1 MITQIKKRNGD
12 IVDFDKHKIRIAVG
26 KAAMEVNPNIPTT
39 LLDSVADFVVN
50 ATDAK
55 YDDHII
61 PDVESIQDIV
71 EIGLM
76 KYDLY
81 DVAKAYIIY
90 RAEHH
95 KLREEKKQQVL
106 KKIEK
111 NKLYITNAA
120 GEKELFDH
128 EYLYREFE
136 RASKG
141 FEDVIDIESLVE
153 RCEANMYDGMPTK
166 ELAKAMVLTTR
177 AYIERDPAYSAI
189 TTRLALKNL
198 YEEVCGQGVVNLDRA
213 YRDVFMKN
221 LRFAVE
227 TKRLTEE
234 LLDFDIE
241 TIATYLQPA
250 RDNLFE
256 YLGFQTLYDR
266 YFLREE
272 GGEAKLETPQG
283 FWMRVA
289 MGLALNEKKEHR
301 TERVKQ
307 FYDVLSTMRYVAST
321 PTLFHAGT
329 TYPQLSSCYLNT
341 VEDDLDHIFKVYG
354 DNAQLSKYSGGIGTD
369 WTNIRG
375 TGALIK
381 KTNVGSQG
389 VVPFLKIA
397 NDVTVAINRS
407 GKRRGATCVYLE
419 TWHYD
424 IEDFLDLRK
433 NTGDD
438 RRRTHDMNTSNWV
451 PDLFMKR
458 VASEGMW
465 TLFSPDETPDLHHI
479 YGRQFE
485 KRYTEYEKMAQEG
498 QIKLFKQMPA
508 KDLWRK
514 MVTMLFETGH
524 PWITFKDPCN
534 VRSPQDHVGVIHNSN
549 LCTEITLNTSKEE
562 TAVCNLGSVNLAR
575 HVVDG
580 TLSTTLLKD
589 TVSIAMRMLDNVI
602 DFNYYPTE
610 EAKRSN
616 MRHRPVGLGIMG
628 FQDALYMLDIVFDS
642 EEAVQFADE
651 SMEFISYHAILTS
664 SSLAKERGAYES
676 FKGSKWD
683 RGIFPVDTLDL
694 LEQERGQKID
704 IPREGKLDW
713 TPVKESVKKYG
724 MRNSNTMAIAPT
736 ATISNI
742 SGCFPCIEPIYKN
755 LYVKSNMS
763 GEFTIVNKYLVT
775 DLKKLGLW
783 NETMLNE
790 LKKHEGSVQ
799 NITSIPDKLRDKY
812 KEVFEIDTPALV
824 RVAAH
829 RGKWIDQS
837 QSFNV
842 FVKSTS
848 GRYISDIY
856 QLAWRLGMKTTYY
869 LRTLAASSIE
879 KSTLDLD
886 KAGSTLR
893 APNAVQIE
901 QEEKVT
907 ITSPEVTVTMT
918 ETTTETVS
926 PVEPAEPTQVA
937 SLSDSPDTSPTL
949 FDSSETKLESA
960 TESIKHS
967 TTMPLAAGDDSSQ
980 TLTIDPTADIKA
992 CLLNDPECEACQ

>member
-1 MITQIKKRNGD
+1 
-12 IVDFDKHKIRIAVG
+12 
-26 KAAMEVNPNIPTT
+26 
-39 LLDSVADFVVN
+39 
-50 ATDAK
+50 
-55 YDDHII
+55 
-61 PDVESIQDIV
+61 
-71 EIGLM
+71 
-76 KYDLY
+76 
-81 DVAKAYIIY
+81 
-90 RAEHH
+90 
-95 KLREEKKQQVL
+95 
-106 KKIEK
+106 
-111 NKLYITNAA
+111 
-120 GEKELFDH
+120 
-128 EYLYREFE
+128 
-136 RASKG
+136 
-141 FEDVIDIESLVE
+141 
-153 RCEANMYDGMPTK
+153 
-166 ELAKAMVLTTR
+166 
-177 AYIERDPAYSAI
+177 
-189 TTRLALKNL
+189 
-198 YEEVCGQGVVNLDRA
+198 
-213 YRDVFMKN
+213 
-221 LRFAVE
+221 
-227 TKRLTEE
+227 
-234 LLDFDIE
+234 
-241 TIATYLQPA
+241 
-250 RDNLFE
+250 
-256 YLGFQTLYDR
+256 
-266 YFLREE
+266 
-272 GGEAKLETPQG
+272 
-283 FWMRVA
+283 
-289 MGLALNEKKEHR
+289 
-301 TERVKQ
+301 
-307 FYDVLSTMRYVAST
+307 
-321 PTLFHAGT
+321 
-329 TYPQLSSCYLNT
+329 
-341 VEDDLDHIFKVYG
+341 
-354 DNAQLSKYSGGIGTD
+354 
-369 WTNIRG
+369 
-375 TGALIK
+375 
-381 KTNVGSQG
+381 
-389 VVPFLKIA
+389 
-397 NDVTVAINRS
+397 
-407 GKRRGATCVYLE
+407 
-419 TWHYD
+419 
-424 IEDFLDLRK
+424 
-433 NTGDD
+433 
-438 RRRTHDMNTSNWV
+438 
-451 PDLFMKR
+451 
-458 VASEGMW
+458 
-465 TLFSPDETPDLHHI
+465 
-479 YGRQFE
+479 
-485 KRYTEYEKMAQEG
+485 
-498 QIKLFKQMPA
+498 
-508 KDLWRK
+508 
-514 MVTMLFETGH
+514 
-524 PWITFKDPCN
+524 
-534 VRSPQDHVGVIHNSN
+534 
-549 LCTEITLNTSKEE
+549 
-562 TAVCNLGSVNLAR
+562 
-575 HVVDG
+575 
-580 TLSTTLLKD
+580 LLKD